1 MIRTLANTSLLRGAG
16 LTRLLRSPRHF
27 CVTPTGATAQPL
39 PSSTSP
45 ALDWGVLED
54 HIVSKMQQ
62 DHAHKEEARKAT
74 EELRATDLVRAR
86 TAALVMD
93 RATDLQALRGLET
106 AELEQRVEAARE
118 LMRREEID
126 ALVLSTEYVRVQAAK
141 EGWGTGERSACMCVC
156 VCLNCL
162 RAVVE
167 GRLWRKRTSSPA
179 FHGVRECVHLCGW
192 VLRQSWHDTRYPPD
206 L

>member
-1 MIRTLANTSLLRGAG
+1 M
-16 LTRLLRSPRHF
+16 
-27 CVTPTGATAQPL
+27 
-39 PSSTSP
+39 
-45 ALDWGVLED
+45 
-54 HIVSKMQQ
+54 SKMQQ

-141 EGWGTGERSACMCVC
+141 EGWGTGERSACMRVCVC
-156 VCLNCL
+156 VC
-162 RAVVE
+162 V
-167 GRLWRKRTSSPA
+167 
-179 FHGVRECVHLCGW
+179 CV
-192 VLRQSWHDTRYPPD
+192 
-206 L
+206 